1 MKKMKVAGLVAL
13 AAAAVTAQT
22 GTAAADCTVPV
33 GIAYP
38 ISVDWGK
45 PIAETALW
53 VTQMINEAGGVDG
66 CRVDAILRDTQAD
79 PRVGV
84 DAARALVDLDGV
96 QLLIGAV
103 ASGVTIP
110 ILTSVAVPSGV
121 MQISC
126 CSSTTRLTTI
136 AAEGGTNGLFFRTF
150 ATTKVQAAVA
160 AMRAQEAGYE
170 SVTILFKN
178 DDWGQDIAALAAQ
191 MFEGAG
197 VEVRARIAINDAQ
210 PSYRAEIV
218 QALGT
223 RPDVLYL
230 ALYPRE
236 GIAVAREWISL
247 GGTTQMIGANSLKS
261 DEFHESVGAQF
272 LGDFLGTDM
281 STPRVGSANAFVDAY
296 TAHFGAAPSGPGL
309 PNSFDAAAI
318 ALLAYHAAGRDATG
332 AQIAAEVARVTDP
345 AGEKIDGDVEGF
357 RRAMEVLSNDGSVSF
372 QGATGAVTFDQYGD
386 VSAPA
391 VFWRFGEEGAIE
403 EVRYITLEEVSDFIA
418 TVE

>member
-1 MKKMKVAGLVAL
+1 MRKRLAGIVAL
-13 AAAAVTAQT
+13 AAAALTAQT
-22 GTAAADCTVPV
+22 GDAAADCTLPV

-38 ISVDWGK
+38 ISIDWGK

-53 VTQMINEAGGVDG
+53 VADMINEAGGVDG
-66 CRVDAILRDTQAD
+66 CRVDPILRDTQAD

-110 ILTSVAVPSGV
+110 IVTSVTVPAGV

-136 AAEGGTNGLFFRTF
+136 AAEGGTKGLFFRTF

-160 AMRAQEAGYE
+160 AKRAQEAGYE
-170 SVTILFKN
+170 SITILYKN

-197 VEVRARIAINDAQ
+197 IEVRARVAINDAQ
-210 PSYRAEIV
+210 PSYRAEVV

-223 RPDVLYL
+223 RPDALYL
-230 ALYPRE
+230 ALYPKE
-236 GIAVAREWISL
+236 GIAVVREWISL

-261 DEFHESVGAQF
+261 DEFREAVGGQF
-272 LGDFLGTDM
+272 LGDFVGTDM
-281 STPRVGSANAFVDAY
+281 STPRVGSATAFVDAY
-296 TAHFGAAPSGPGL
+296 TARFGSAPSGPGL

-318 ALLAYHAAGRDATG
+318 ALLAYHAAGREATG
-332 AQIAAEVARVTDP
+332 AEIAAKVAMITDP

-357 RRAMEVLSNDGSVSF
+357 RRAMALLSEGRSISF

-391 VFWRFGEEGAIE
+391 VFWRFAEDGAIE
-403 EVRYITLEEVSDFIA
+403 EAQYVTLEEVTEFIA
-418 TVE
+418 SVE